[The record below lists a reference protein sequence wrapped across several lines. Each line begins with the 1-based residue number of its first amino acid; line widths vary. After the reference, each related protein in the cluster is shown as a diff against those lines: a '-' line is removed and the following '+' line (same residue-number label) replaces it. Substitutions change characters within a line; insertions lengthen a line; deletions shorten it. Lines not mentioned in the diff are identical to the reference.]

1 MGEHCSCSEEHRK
14 IHSLFTIT
22 NAIEILQAFNRDE
35 SKSLG

>member
-14 IHSLFTIT
+14 THSLFTIKSE
-22 NAIEILQAFNRDE
+22 IEVIQTFNRDE